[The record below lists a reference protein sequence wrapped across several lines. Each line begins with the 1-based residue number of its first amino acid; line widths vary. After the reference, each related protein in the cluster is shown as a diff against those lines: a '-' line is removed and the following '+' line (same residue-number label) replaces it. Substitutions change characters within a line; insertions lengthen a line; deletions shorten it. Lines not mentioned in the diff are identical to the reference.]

1 VIPKEQVIFITHVS
15 NFLKTESGEQF
26 LKYLRKVCHIEDTL
40 EPEEV
45 YNREMEASGL
55 PHRTQIDPLAFAK
68 RQGMKAAYYKIV
80 ALLKQGEREQE
91 AK

>member
-1 VIPKEQVIFITHVS
+1 MIPKEQVVLISQIS
-15 NFLKTESGEQF
+15 NFLKTDPGKEF
-26 LKYLRKVCHIEDTL
+26 LKYMKQVCHVEDTL
-40 EPEEV
+40 EPEEI

-55 PHRTQIDPLAFAK
+55 TNRIQIDPLALAK
-68 RQGMKAAYYKIV
+68 RQGMTAAYYKIV